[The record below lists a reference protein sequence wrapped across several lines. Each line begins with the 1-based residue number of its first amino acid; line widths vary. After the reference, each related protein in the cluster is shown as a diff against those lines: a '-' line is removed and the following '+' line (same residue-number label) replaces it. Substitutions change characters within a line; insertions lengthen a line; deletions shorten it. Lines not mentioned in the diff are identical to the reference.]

1 MITIGILSQ
10 KEQRLPHLRFQ
21 LISLPVPP
29 GKVLLLKDTVGKAIL
44 SRSRLWIWHSHG
56 INLFQGSTLLLGQ
69 PDHVAGAYTQTKDE
83 GESRSQ
89 SRLVGLVL
97 RKEEPDIPSIGTVGL
112 GISLG
117 CLILNGEILGIP
129 DTIGLGH
136 LGPGHLDPGITG
148 LDHTGPGH
156 IDLGH
161 LGLSLLGQTGIDM
174 RVLGKLDILGLVLF
188 QSLK

>member
-1 MITIGILSQ
+1 M
-10 KEQRLPHLRFQ
+10 
-21 LISLPVPP
+21 
-29 GKVLLLKDTVGKAIL
+29 GKAIL